1 MATAALKRRQ
11 LLLFSSRGVAANRFQ
26 FRLGNEESQRGDPI
40 QEDDKGISALTV
52 YAYPSQKKT
61 TGNVKLLTIPPS
73 SVHVRRR
80 RNSAWH
86 FRRLVFKTLMVTQTL
101 TASNATL
108 KECFK
113 RDVRVFIARPP
124 RRPSSGAAVAPSSSR
139 PVRASPRVYP
149 RVPTRASPT
158 REPPRSIRPGPPLDR
173 AVGARL

>member
-1 MATAALKRRQ
+1 MRYPRKTK
-11 LLLFSSRGVAANRFQ
+11 VNRKCETSHDSPFM
-26 FRLGNEESQRGDPI
+26 SDGDEI
-40 QEDDKGISALTV
+40 
-52 YAYPSQKKT
+52 
-61 TGNVKLLTIPPS
+61 
-73 SVHVRRR
+73 
-80 RNSAWH
+80 SAWH

-108 KECFK
+108 KECIK

-149 RVPTRASPT
+149 RAPTLASPT

-173 AVGARL
+173 AVGARLWPPPRRRRCYSRRVRPGRIRPPGRTRPTGEFPRAAGRPHPPRRRHPHHP